1 MCVTDWKDPESPRI
15 VNMHREKKKDWK
27 KYTRIL
33 TVVTSGLW
41 DYGPH
46 FVSSLSF
53 LNIDYDK
60 YLLSIM
66 CHVLNDG
73 VKVKR

>member
-1 MCVTDWKDPESPRI
+1 M
-15 VNMHREKKKDWK
+15 
-27 KYTRIL
+27 L

-41 DYGPH
+41 DYASH

-66 CHVLNDG
+66 CHLLNDG
-73 VKVKR
+73 VKAKS

>member
-1 MCVTDWKDPESPRI
+1 
-15 VNMHREKKKDWK
+15 MHRKKKKTGK
-27 KYTRIL
+27 KYIRML

-41 DYGPH
+41 DYGSH

-66 CHVLNDG
+66 CHLLNDG
-73 VKVKR
+73 VKAKS

>member
-1 MCVTDWKDPESPRI
+1 M
-15 VNMHREKKKDWK
+15 
-27 KYTRIL
+27 L
-33 TVVTSGLW
+33 TVVASGLW
-41 DYGPH
+41 DYGLH

-66 CHVLNDG
+66 CCVLNDG
-73 VKVKR
+73 VKAKR

>member
-1 MCVTDWKDPESPRI
+1 
-15 VNMHREKKKDWK
+15 MHRKKKKDWK
-27 KYTRIL
+27 KYTRLL

-41 DYGPH
+41 DYGLH

-66 CHVLNDG
+66 CRVLNDG
-73 VKVKR
+73 VKAKR